1 MTGENTMTVKELK
14 EVLATL
20 NDKTVISVLSGEIG
34 DTGNYKLTT
43 DVTISKGTLTNQLF
57 ILPTKD

>member
-1 MTGENTMTVKELK
+1 MTVKELK

-20 NDKTVISVLSGEIG
+20 NDNTVISVLSGEVS
-34 DTGNYKLTT
+34 DNGNYKLTT
-43 DVTISKGTLTNQLF
+43 NVTISKGTLTNQLF